1 MILLDKLK
9 MKAGMLCSYC
19 ASLFRFAKGF
29 ITIISRSNRQ
39 QSENNK
45 NGLKRNLRIYS
56 ETINFNFL
64 KIPFETL
71 LPSFQGSNIDLV

>member
-9 MKAGMLCSYC
+9 MKAGILCSYS
-19 ASLFRFAKGF
+19 ASLFQFAKGF
-29 ITIISRSNRQ
+29 ITIMSWSKRQ

-45 NGLKRNLRIYS
+45 NELKRNLRIYS
-56 ETINFNFL
+56 EAINFNFL
-64 KIPFETL
+64 KIPFKTL